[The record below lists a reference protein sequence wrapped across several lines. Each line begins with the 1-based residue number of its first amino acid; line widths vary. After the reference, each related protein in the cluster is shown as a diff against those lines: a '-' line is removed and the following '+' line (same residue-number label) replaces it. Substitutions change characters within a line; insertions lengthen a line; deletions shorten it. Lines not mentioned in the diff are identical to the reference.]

1 MAKPRGGGSCELTER
16 PRGLAD
22 AGRSRAE
29 VRLDEERLTRE
40 PGGCAAPDHLANREH
55 VAALHDRECLPRVLL
70 DEQDRRALLVEPLDH
85 PHDLFDD
92 EGRQPPGRLVEHEE
106 PRTRHERAC
115 DAEHLLLAARERAR
129 ALRLSLT
136 EDGEDLA

>member
-92 EGRQPPGRLVEHEE
+92 EGTTILLVRSEEHTSELQS
-106 PRTRHERAC
+106 PYDLVCRP
-115 DAEHLLLAARERAR
+115 LL
-129 ALRLSLT
+129 
-136 EDGEDLA
+136 